1 MRDQLVKLGKRIKA
15 IRKEKKITLQTL
27 AEQTG
32 LTAGLISKIENF
44 RTLPSLPVLVTI
56 AGALKIDL
64 AELFAGM
71 NFEDKP
77 HYLLVRKDE
86 QEELER
92 EDSPGM
98 RYSLILE
105 SALKAVNIQV
115 MLVTV
120 EPGVKR
126 DAVSGIGDELIY
138 MLSGELAYRIGDDR
152 VKLAPGDTLF
162 FDGTIPHSPIHDGN
176 TPVTL
181 LVCYFLKDNNL

>member
-1 MRDQLVKLGKRIKA
+1 MRDQLVKLGKRIKE
-15 IRKEKKITLQTL
+15 IRKEKKMTLQTL

-44 RTLPSLPVLVTI
+44 RTLPSLPVLVAI
-56 AGALKIDL
+56 ANALKIDL

-71 NFEDKP
+71 SFEDKP
-77 HYLLVRKDE
+77 HYLLVRRSD

-98 RYSLILE
+98 RYTLILE

-126 DAVSGIGDELIY
+126 GAVSGIGDELIY
-138 MLSGELAYRIGDDR
+138 MLSGEMTYRIGDDI
-152 VKLAPGDTLF
+152 VKLMTGDTLF
-162 FDGTIPHSPIHDGN
+162 FDGTIPHA
-176 TPVTL
+176 PVAVAAQAATL